1 MATFNFAT
9 YLKNGFLGAVGKKP
23 DYWIILNSSG
33 YYEKGVFT
41 DEDMAEIALA
51 IEEKNARLEAE
62 EQARL
67 EAEQAAKEEAEK
79 FINEQ
84 EDSTDDVLSGLI

>member
-1 MATFNFAT
+1 MAAFNFAK

-41 DEDMAEIALA
+41 DEDMAEISLA

-67 EAEQAAKEEAEK
+67 EAESEAEN
-79 FINEQ
+79 IE
-84 EDSTDDVLSGLI
+84 E